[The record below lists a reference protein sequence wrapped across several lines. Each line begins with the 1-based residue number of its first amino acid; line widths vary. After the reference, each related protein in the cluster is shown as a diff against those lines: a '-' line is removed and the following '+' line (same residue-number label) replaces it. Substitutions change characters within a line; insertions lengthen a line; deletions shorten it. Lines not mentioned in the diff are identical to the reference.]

1 MLSSLQINTLQG
13 FHKKEKHARQT
24 QKRDSEIFV
33 CHPYRSQSKKTFGE
47 TFVWST
53 LRKKIFDFVKKIF
66 RNIWER

>member
-13 FHKKEKHARQT
+13 FHKKEKHAHIQT
-24 QKRDSEIFV
+24 QKRDSEICLLSISILV
-33 CHPYRSQSKKTFGE
+33 KETFGE

-53 LRKKIFDFVKKIF
+53 LTKKIFDFVKKIF